1 MTFLGLVARNLA
13 RHRSRSALTL
23 LGISLGITT
32 VVALGVVTAGLKET
46 ANAMTRAGGADFMV
60 AQEGSAD
67 LSFSRVPEETVA
79 DIEAQPGVASARGI
93 FLHIV
98 KVGSNPFFM
107 LMGETPADLAAQAP
121 DLIAG
126 RLLLPGAPDEVVLG
140 SKAASDLGVG
150 VGDDV
155 EIADAR
161 FRVVGIFSGGG
172 TWERAGGYAPLARVQ
187 ELARSDGAVT
197 IVYVNLEPGAD
208 PTEAARA
215 IETAVPDVVVVTGS
229 GDYAQVDQGFTFLDA
244 ANRAISFL
252 AVLIGGIGVTNTMVM
267 SIFERTR
274 EIGVLRAVG
283 WSGPRVVRVIIT
295 ESVLLCILAAAV
307 GSGLGV
313 LAAIGVTRMPAVAGF
328 LVPAYP
334 VDIFVRAVI
343 VALVVGLVGAAYPAV
358 RAARLTPMDAL
369 RYE

>member
-1 MTFLGLVARNLA
+1 MTFVGLVARNLA
-13 RHRSRSALTL
+13 RHRSRSLLTL

-46 ANAMTRAGGADFMV
+46 ANAMSQAGGADFMV

-79 DIEAQPGVASARGI
+79 DIGAQPGVASARGV

-107 LMGETPADLAAQAP
+107 LMGEKRADLAVQAP
-121 DLIAG
+121 DLVAG
-126 RLLLPGAPDEVVLG
+126 RLYRPGSTDEIVLG
-140 SKAASDLGVG
+140 EKAADDLDVA
-150 VGDDV
+150 VGDTV
-155 EIADAR
+155 TVAKAP
-161 FRVVGIFSGGG
+161 FRVVGIFTGGG
-172 TWERAGGYAPLARVQ
+172 TWESAGGYADLARVQ
-187 ELARSDGAVT
+187 ALARSEGAVT
-197 IVYVNLEPGAD
+197 IVYVTLRPGAD
-208 PTEAARA
+208 AKAVAQA
-215 IETAVPDVVVVTGS
+215 IEADVADVVVVTGS

-244 ANRAISFL
+244 ANRAISLL

-295 ESVLLCILAAAV
+295 ESVLLCVLAAGV
-307 GSGLGV
+307 GSLLGV
-313 LAAIGVTRMPAVAGF
+313 LAGAGVSRLPAIGGF
-328 LVPAYP
+328 LEPAYP
-334 VDIFVRAVI
+334 PDTFVRAVL
-343 VALVVGLVGAAYPAV
+343 VAVVVGLVGAAYPAV